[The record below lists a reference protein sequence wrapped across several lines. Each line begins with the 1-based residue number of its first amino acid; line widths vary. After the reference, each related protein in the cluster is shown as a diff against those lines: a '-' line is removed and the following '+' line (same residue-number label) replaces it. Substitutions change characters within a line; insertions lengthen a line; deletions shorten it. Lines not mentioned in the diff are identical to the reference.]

1 MTWDPEKDDRMDR
14 LVEMVEKALDHLT
27 ANRIPDLV
35 MPPFPPEPVVPP
47 FILEVVLATAARIY
61 PHVTVDGVEKAE
73 SITEVNIM
81 RAVQAAK
88 LAATMHGHVKE
99 ALRAQAEAEVKTP

>member
-1 MTWDPEKDDRMDR
+1 MDR

-27 ANRIPDLV
+27 ANRIPDLA

-61 PHVTVDGVEKAE
+61 PHVTVDGVEKAQ
-73 SITEVNIM
+73 SLTDVNIM
-81 RAVQAAK
+81 RAVQAAQ
-88 LAATMHGHVKE
+88 LAVIMHSRIKE
-99 ALRAQAEAEVKTP
+99 GLRAQAEAEAKTP